1 MNCIRN
7 VLAATYLVALV
18 AFIYGAVVPLGRIYY
33 AMNIEHVPRMCG
45 VPGDYHPCK
54 VQP

>member
-1 MNCIRN
+1 MIRTLILIAA
-7 VLAATYLVALV
+7 LAFV
-18 AFIYGAVVPLGRIYY
+18 YGAVNPLVQLFYMY
-33 AMNIEHVPRMCG
+33 NIEQFPRMCG